1 MCCARLAENTGHKKL
16 QKNRHLGTIA
26 QLCSAVSSQ
35 LRQYRQSEKIF
46 IKKQY
51 VLHMCSQYGELQPT
65 NGWDLLA
72 SLGTPANFNWFR
84 VLPSLLQRRRS
95 PEANQT
101 LHDVG
106 PSPGLVQCIHFQ
118 GLLPPDTILPGA
130 KFTLRTSLPF
140 FYTVSQKKFHL
151 LTVCNFVES

>member
-16 QKNRHLGTIA
+16 QKNRHLDTIA

-72 SLGTPANFNWFR
+72 SLGHPSKFQLVSCLAFVTAATSLTRGQPNFAWCWAVSWAGTVYTFSGALAPWHNFAR
-84 VLPSLLQRRRS
+84 
-95 PEANQT
+95 
-101 LHDVG
+101 
-106 PSPGLVQCIHFQ
+106 CKIHFTYKSSV
-118 GLLPPDTILPGA
+118 LLHCVSKKVPPFNCL
-130 KFTLRTSLPF
+130 
-140 FYTVSQKKFHL
+140 
-151 LTVCNFVES
+151 